1 MTRLSHL
8 QSNGSSD
15 KNISP
20 HHTPPFTIALFFCS
34 SSQTNFLQSVY
45 TRCLY
50 FSTFPSL
57 SNPFQPGVRS
67 PRSTKMA
74 FVKSRALS
82 LLPSLPNTFLSSPPP
97 TLEIVNPLGRSPLLD
112 TPCPLSLHD
121 SSPGVH
127 LLPLWLFLPN
137 ILCMS
142 LFVLPISGLSLRL
155 DGIIPMTIN
164 SVTGIMLNL
173 PFELQTH
180 IFNGPLDLVV
190 GAPPG
195 ILPTASG
202 LKHLHSSTMHFL
214 TPGSGTTVHPG
225 PNVLK
230 AETEGSV

>member
-1 MTRLSHL
+1 
-8 QSNGSSD
+8 
-15 KNISP
+15 
-20 HHTPPFTIALFFCS
+20 
-34 SSQTNFLQSVY
+34 
-45 TRCLY
+45 
-50 FSTFPSL
+50 
-57 SNPFQPGVRS
+57 
-67 PRSTKMA
+67 MA

-180 IFNGPLDLVV
+180 ISNGPLDLVV
-190 GAPPG
+190 GSTTRHPA
-195 ILPTASG
+195 
-202 LKHLHSSTMHFL
+202 HSIWTETSAFFHHAF
-214 TPGSGTTVHPG
+214 SHPRKWHHRPSRSQCAQG
-225 PNVLK
+225 RN
-230 AETEGSV
+230 